1 MSLITPDFGLLF
13 WMTLIFAIVFF
24 VLAKFGFPLIT
35 GMVKKRSD
43 HIEQS
48 LRDAEEAQKALKQL
62 AEEQK
67 RMIEEA
73 RKEQARILNEAAT
86 AGDKIVQEAKDQ
98 AREQTTAMIE
108 KAREEIRVEQE
119 TARREISNEIAALS
133 VEVAEKLVRGHLD
146 SDERQ
151 RGLIDKLIEEAR
163 SSREHE
169 QIN

>member
-24 VLAKFGFPLIT
+24 ILAKFGFPLIT

-43 HIEQS
+43 LIEQS
-48 LRDAEEAQKALKQL
+48 LRDAEEARKALKEL

-108 KAREEIRVEQE
+108 KAREDIRIEQE
-119 TARREISNEIAALS
+119 TARREIAGEVATLA
-133 VEVAEKLVRGHLD
+133 VEVAEKLVRSHLD
-146 SDERQ
+146 SAQRQ
-151 RGLIDKLIEEAR
+151 SELIDKLIEEAR
-163 SSREHE
+163 ASHG
-169 QIN
+169 QVN

>member
-43 HIEQS
+43 SIEQS
-48 LRDAEEAQKALKQL
+48 LRDAEAARKALQEL

-108 KAREEIRVEQE
+108 KAREEIRIEQD
-119 TARREISNEIAALS
+119 TARREIAGQIATLS
-133 VEVAEKLVRGHLD
+133 VEVAEKLIRGHLTPA
-146 SDERQ
+146 ERQ
-151 RGLIDKLIEEAR
+151 NALIDKLIEEAR
-163 SSREHE
+163 AEHA
-169 QIN
+169 QVN